1 MPIYNIE
8 IVESDAKEVD
18 VAEHYWTKNPDA
30 GEPKQMKK
38 SNSIVFKDKILKR
51 TATIDRVIT
60 EKMANNEDF
69 EKMLND
75 PLFNQMMVE

>member
-1 MPIYNIE
+1 LPIYNIE
-8 IVESDAKEVD
+8 IVESEPQEVD
-18 VAEHYWTKNPDA
+18 VAEHYWIKNPDA

-38 SNSIVFKDKILKR
+38 SNSIIFKDKIVKR
-51 TATIDRVIT
+51 TSTIDKVIT

-75 PLFNQMMVE
+75 PLFNQIIVE